1 MLASS
6 PLSSLVIAMSSKA
19 SCSVIIAQHLKGSW
33 VVQELL
39 LCQPSEAAIFGKG
52 SSYLHLPLYLTLNS
66 PHAMICL
73 CLSDAWVQK
82 KIFKSIYLCF
92 FVSHWMQKHLWMN
105 GAARNVIFV
114 CSVFFLLNRTNS
126 TSISLATSDTSPA
139 VCLLLV
145 KKVHSAIE
153 LLLFFLISSIVYTVN
168 FHWFDLG

>member
-66 PHAMICL
+66 PHNMICL
-73 CLSDAWVQK
+73 CLSDAWVLK
-82 KIFKSIYLCF
+82 KIFKPIYLCF
-92 FVSHWMQKHLWMN
+92 FVSLFHTGCRNICEWMEQQGMW
-105 GAARNVIFV
+105 
-114 CSVFFLLNRTNS
+114 FLC
-126 TSISLATSDTSPA
+126 A
-139 VCLLLV
+139 VCFFCLTELIVLVFHLQQVTPLLQFVFCLWR
-145 KKVHSAIE
+145 KC
-153 LLLFFLISSIVYTVN
+153 TVQSN
-168 FHWFDLG
+168 YYSFS